1 MRSVLV
7 RRAAMVATI
16 IVVGLIAPSLSVPA
30 SIGVS
35 GQQMM
40 SGASNVV
47 TPLRSSLN
55 QDGRWKLGGDGSCY
69 FDPDDSGPDQC
80 EANLGRWKLGG
91 DGSCYWDP
99 ADEGPNQCSPATS
112 DGLDATDAKPTTS
125 AQLRTAEFYSRA

>member
-7 RRAAMVATI
+7 RSAAMVAT

-30 SIGVS
+30 TIGNSDHQLVTVT
-35 GQQMM
+35 
-40 SGASNVV
+40 SN
-47 TPLRSSLN
+47 TAMPLRSTLS

-69 FDPDDSGPDQC
+69 FDPDDAGPDQC
-80 EANLGRWKLGG
+80 TPNLGRWKLGG

-99 ADEGPNQCSPATS
+99 ADEGPNQCAPATTE
-112 DGLDATDAKPTTS
+112 GLDATDARPTMS

>member
-7 RRAAMVATI
+7 RSAAMVATI
-16 IVVGLIAPSLSVPA
+16 VVVGLIAPSLSVPA
-30 SIGVS
+30 SIAVS
-35 GQQMM
+35 HRQLV

-47 TPLRSSLN
+47 TPLRSTLD

-99 ADEGPNQCSPATS
+99 ADSGPNQCAPATT
-112 DGLDATDAKPTTS
+112 DAVDATDTPSLS
-125 AQLRTAEFYSRA
+125 AQLRTREFYSRA